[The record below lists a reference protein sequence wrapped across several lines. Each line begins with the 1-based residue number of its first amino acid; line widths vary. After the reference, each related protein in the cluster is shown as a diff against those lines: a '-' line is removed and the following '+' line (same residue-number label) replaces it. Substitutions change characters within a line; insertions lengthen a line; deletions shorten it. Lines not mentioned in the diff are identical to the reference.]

1 MRLDGAVF
9 VRPAPKVPSMPTRR
23 AFVIAGCT
31 FAAGIAVGGACGY
44 SAGVAVGA
52 GSGRDPASDEIPKS
66 GDAELDEF
74 RRVAKGPLDE
84 LMAVHLP
91 FVNHARSAYADDPV
105 MWQGVGRIV
114 DALIAGH
121 PVENRRASARWIA
134 QVIEQSKVEHA
145 KPLLSSVQRL
155 RNIR

>member
-44 SAGVAVGA
+44 SAGVGA
-52 GSGRDPASDEIPKS
+52 AQSSAPTDKLESTGDPDH
-66 GDAELDEF
+66 DEF
-74 RRVAKGPLDE
+74 RRVARGPLDE

-91 FVNHARSAYADDPV
+91 FVNHARSAYVDDPV
-105 MWQGVGRIV
+105 MWQGVSRIV

-145 KPLLSSVQRL
+145 KPLLSSVQTL
-155 RNIR
+155 RNIK